1 MRVVQWSVR
10 RSRRA
15 LPCRRVAHPQ
25 LAHHEEASFFLF
37 VHEHEAATGRVLLT
51 EGEEV
56 PGGVHQQPDSRIS
69 LAARC
74 A

>member
-10 RSRRA
+10 RTRRA

-25 LAHHEEASFFLF
+25 LAHHEEAAFVL
-37 VHEHEAATGRVLLT
+37 VHEHEVATGRVLAT

-56 PGGVHQQPDSRIS
+56 SGGVHQQPDSRIS

>member
-10 RSRRA
+10 RTRRA

-25 LAHHEEASFFLF
+25 VAHHEEASFAL
-37 VHEHEAATGRVLLT
+37 VHEHEAATGRVLIA

-56 PGGVHQQPDSRIS
+56 PGGVHQQPDSKIS
-69 LAARC
+69 LAARR

>member
-1 MRVVQWSVR
+1 MRVVQWSLR
-10 RSRRA
+10 RTRRA
-15 LPCRRVAHPQ
+15 LPSRRVAHPQ
-25 LAHHEEASFFLF
+25 LAHHETASFVL
-37 VHEHEAATGRVLLT
+37 VHEHEAATGRVLFT

-69 LAARC
+69 LAARR